1 VSKKIPR
8 IVKPI
13 FISVDPSRDTVGQIR
28 HYAKD
33 FHKSFVFLTGT
44 KDMVAAATKVYRVYF
59 SKVSVQQLSP
69 SMSIY
74 SMDLLLTLNFLY
86 V

>member
-1 VSKKIPR
+1 MSHKTFSTRSLTAYLPLYLPAARKVPLV
-8 IVKPI
+8 VKPI

-59 SKVSVQQLSP
+59 SKVKHAVE
-69 SMSIY
+69 
-74 SMDLLLTLNFLY
+74 
-86 V
+86 

>member
-1 VSKKIPR
+1 MKIVITMHYTFISILKHAATKKIPR

-59 SKVSVQQLSP
+59 SKV
-69 SMSIY
+69 
-74 SMDLLLTLNFLY
+74 
-86 V
+86 